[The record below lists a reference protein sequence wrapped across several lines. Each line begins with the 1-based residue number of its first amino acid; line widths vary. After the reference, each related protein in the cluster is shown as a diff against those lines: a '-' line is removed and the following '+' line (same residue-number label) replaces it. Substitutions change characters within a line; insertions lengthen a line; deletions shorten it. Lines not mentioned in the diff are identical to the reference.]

1 MFLLQHCGGVDGQ
14 AAHQSVGTSHDW
26 RPRFRRF
33 FPLSQ
38 SEITGLLGLPRSR
51 VRRGEGVNCDNAIH
65 PKRAV
70 RNEAAV
76 DVLSVDNLPRD

>member
-1 MFLLQHCGGVDGQ
+1 
-14 AAHQSVGTSHDW
+14 
-26 RPRFRRF
+26 
-33 FPLSQ
+33 LSQ